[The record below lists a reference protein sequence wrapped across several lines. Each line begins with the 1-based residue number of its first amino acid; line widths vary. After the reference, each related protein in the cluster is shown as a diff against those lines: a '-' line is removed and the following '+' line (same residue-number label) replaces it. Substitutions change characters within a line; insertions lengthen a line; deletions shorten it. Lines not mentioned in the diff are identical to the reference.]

1 MGAALIL
8 CRVARAC
15 ARRSMPPDMTSA
27 EFCSAHGD
35 TFVAWLR
42 DNTQECKCDEK
53 YGNDEAR
60 QRGDVINAD
69 TEILC
74 RRCFVPVGLQDVRLR
89 EPAPLPPWP
98 CTAQLGERA
107 APGTRGSGNA
117 RLRERDT

>member
-69 TEILC
+69 NEILC
-74 RRCFVPVGLQDVRLR
+74 RRCFVCRSDRVHRVVCPHTFDNFHQCGILIG
-89 EPAPLPPWP
+89 A
-98 CTAQLGERA
+98 LGHCGHVE
-107 APGTRGSGNA
+107 
-117 RLRERDT
+117 

>member
-69 TEILC
+69 NEILC
-74 RRCFVPVGLQDVRLR
+74 RRCFVPVGLQDVR
-89 EPAPLPPWP
+89 PPP
-98 CTAQLGERA
+98 RNTILHHGRYARA
-107 APGTRGSGNA
+107 VDRSSTPRT
-117 RLRERDT
+117 